1 MRARPREFQ
10 CAKEGEKME
19 KDEEVEKPEVTQKD
33 PSTLFQLAVTPTPSP
48 LFQLVV
54 REVEEKEWTIEEM
67 ENMGYNCSWC
77 YRREKNLK

>member
-1 MRARPREFQ
+1 
-10 CAKEGEKME
+10 ME

-54 REVEEKEWTIEEM
+54 REVEEKDWTIEEM
-67 ENMGYNCSWC
+67 ENDLSDQQGV
-77 YRREKNLK
+77 